1 MVIVFDH
8 EIILMRSRLTSVA
21 FDWEMFIGF
30 IFKKMN
36 DLSICCVEVGSFEKE
51 NVLKK

>member
-30 IFKKMN
+30 IFKKN
-36 DLSICCVEVGSFEKE
+36 ERFIDL
-51 NVLKK
+51 LR